1 MTILNF
7 LLKFIFNQVL
17 LKFKKKKKQNAY
29 LLMNGCNMKVV
40 KANKNNQVY
49 RAKIHEMLSIYS
61 DRSKKGQGS

>member
-1 MTILNF
+1 
-7 LLKFIFNQVL
+7 
-17 LKFKKKKKQNAY
+17 
-29 LLMNGCNMKVV
+29 MNGCNMKVV